1 LKKDLNIPKVEGVG
15 IAIAEEEIK
24 GDTVLRAYLV
34 NFNKFELKNVL
45 ISTKGYGLVNEVK
58 KTTSKFSHFL
68 GDINPMDA
76 QAFETISDEVIGLN
90 NEFFLTYYIDG
101 QIYDKKYIFLP
112 ESISKS
118 NFIEISVLN
127 KKGVLIK

>member
-1 LKKDLNIPKVEGVG
+1 MKKDLNIPKVEGVG